1 MRNEEGTE
9 NYRCKSLKY
18 YIKKIELAIY
28 KKEHDKDVYSNPAY
42 LTCMQRQSVSQICH
56 SVMTD
61 SLDPMDGNT
70 PGFPVHC
77 QLPGL
82 TQTHIHWVSDTIQQ
96 SHPLSS
102 PATPVFNLSQ
112 HPALFKWVSSSYQFG
127 EGHGNPLQYSLSW
140 KILWREE
147 PGGLQSMGSQ
157 RVRHDWM
164 TKLSLSYQVAKVLE
178 LQPHH

>member
-1 MRNEEGTE
+1 
-9 NYRCKSLKY
+9 
-18 YIKKIELAIY
+18 
-28 KKEHDKDVYSNPAY
+28 
-42 LTCMQRQSVSQICH
+42 MQRQSVSQICH
-56 SVMTD
+56 SVMID

-70 PGFPVHC
+70 PGFPVCC

-112 HPALFKWVSSSYQFG
+112 LPALFKWVSSSYQVG
-127 EGHGNPLQYSLSW
+127 EGNGNPLQYSLSW
-140 KILWREE
+140 KILWKEE